1 MLVKGLRVRC
11 AAQDAADVV
20 VRKDITPARVR

>member
-11 AAQDAADVV
+11 AAQGTTDVV
-20 VRKDITPARVR
+20 VRKDTTSAPVK

>member
-1 MLVKGLRVRC
+1 MLVKGLRVRY

-20 VRKDITPARVR
+20 VRKDITPTHVR

>member
-11 AAQDAADVV
+11 AAQDPADVV